1 MKSMATTNKKGKSFK
16 KVSDSRQVSKLTDS
30 TPSRFSEA
38 YRAIRTN
45 LIFALAAQKSNIVV
59 FSSSIPSEGKSTT
72 SSNLAVIMAQTGAK
86 VLLID
91 ADLRKPVQHSI
102 FQVSN
107 RVGLSTILAKIK
119 DFTQVVHSE
128 VSQNLDLVTSGP
140 IPPNPSELLG
150 CENMDEFLKQVS
162 AMYDYVFV
170 DMPPIGVVTDAMVL
184 APKTAGIVLASRQ
197 GITRFDVMSRV
208 LSDIKFAGANILG
221 VVFTESA

>member
-1 MKSMATTNKKGKSFK
+1 
-16 KVSDSRQVSKLTDS
+16 
-30 TPSRFSEA
+30 
-38 YRAIRTN
+38 
-45 LIFALAAQKSNIVV
+45 
-59 FSSSIPSEGKSTT
+59 
-72 SSNLAVIMAQTGAK
+72 MAQTGAK

-184 APKTAGIVLASRQ
+184 APKAAGIVLASRQ

-221 VVFTESA
+221 VVFTKSA